1 VAANKKLHRRLSRPR
16 ESSATLKDQRRRALA
31 SGGALIRAAHWMKT
45 KRGERT
51 MPSSHPLPSS
61 PHDGGGAAPWLVL
74 DRARGVERT
83 SPSDGEGRR
92 GWGDTHEMSDLSF
105 LSLPEKTRAIL
116 SPSPR
121 TGGLQA
127 ISGGDS
133 RAWGRRFSHGL
144 ERDHCVWQDLG
155 RRGDACSKILAP
167 RGGFRLTKTKLR
179 GDRRLGARSLLDNRI
194 QAALRH
200 ASQFRRIFLR
210 YADPNDIDFARIHE
224 RATRRE
230 RYEPASRPAAGGM
243 P

>member
-1 VAANKKLHRRLSRPR
+1 VVGSRSCPR
-16 ESSATLKDQRRRALA
+16 
-31 SGGALIRAAHWMKT
+31 SGGNL
-45 KRGERT
+45 
-51 MPSSHPLPSS
+51 PPLM
-61 PHDGGGAAPWLVL
+61 GKVE
-74 DRARGVERT
+74 GV
-83 SPSDGEGRR
+83 GRHTR
-92 GWGDTHEMSDLSF
+92 NVRLSF

-116 SPSPR
+116 SPSPAR
-121 TGGLQA
+121 A
-127 ISGGDS
+127 ACRRSVAGDS
-133 RAWGRRFSHGL
+133 RAWWASLLPWARARPLRLAGLGRTGRRLF
-144 ERDHCVWQDLG
+144 
-155 RRGDACSKILAP
+155 KIPAP